1 MPSVLATADPG
12 WICVGAAPR
21 QSGEE
26 AKALLSIYKLHS
38 RSHMPKIKALQFLA
52 SYHSP
57 PVNLPQMYQ
66 SAMTSPFA
74 WTFLCLCKKDNTKQ
88 GNYLSIHF
96 FNSVFNLQDTEL
108 LVPQSML
115 SAVLYIRI

>member
-12 WICVGAAPR
+12 WIPVAVALH

-26 AKALLSIYKLHS
+26 AKALLRVYKPHS
-38 RSHMPKIKALQFLA
+38 RSHMPKIKAFQFLT
-52 SYHSP
+52 SYYSP

-66 SAMTSPFA
+66 SAMTSPFV

-96 FNSVFNLQDTEL
+96 LNSVFNLQDTEL